1 MTTVYDILRRP
12 LITEKSNYQNTKLHQ
27 VAFEVHSKAT
37 KAMIKDAIELLFE
50 VKVQRVNVINVAP
63 KRTRSAQ
70 NRRPRLRRSNYKKAI
85 ITLAPG
91 QTLDV
96 FEGVK

>member
-12 LITEKSNYQNTKLHQ
+12 LITEKSNFQNTKLHQ
-27 VAFEVHSKAT
+27 VAFEVDPGAS
-37 KAMIKDAIELLFE
+37 KAMIKDAIELLFN
-50 VKVQRVNVINVAP
+50 VKVQRVNVINIAP
-63 KRTRSAQ
+63 KRARIAQ
-70 NRRPRLRRSNYKKAI
+70 NRRSRLRRSKTKKAI

>member
-12 LITEKSNYQNTKLHQ
+12 LITEKSNFQNTKLHQ

>member
-1 MTTVYDILRRP
+1 MTTLYDVLRRP
-12 LITEKSNYQNTKLHQ
+12 LITEKSNFQNTKLHQ
-27 VAFEVHSKAT
+27 VAFEVDSGAT
-37 KAMIKDAIELLFE
+37 KAMIKDAIELLFN
-50 VKVQRVNVINVAP
+50 VKVQRVNVMNVGP
-63 KRTRSAQ
+63 KRARIAQ
-70 NRRPRLRRSNYKKAI
+70 NRRQRLRRSKTKKAI

>member
-27 VAFEVHSKAT
+27 VAFEVSRGANKS
-37 KAMIKDAIELLFE
+37 MIKDAVEFLFN
-50 VKVQRVNVINVAP
+50 VKVQRVHVINVTP
-63 KRTRSAQ
+63 KRTRSAT
-70 NRRPRLRRSNYKKAI
+70 NRRMRLRRSGYRKAI
-85 ITLAPG
+85 VTLAPG
-91 QTLDV
+91 QTVDI

>member
-12 LITEKSNYQNTKLHQ
+12 LITEKSNFQNTKLHQ
-27 VAFEVHSKAT
+27 VAFEVDSNAN
-37 KAMIKDAIELLFE
+37 KAMIKDAIELLFN

-70 NRRPRLRRSNYKKAI
+70 NRRTRLRRSNYKKAI

>member
-12 LITEKSNYQNTKLHQ
+12 LITEKSNFQNTKLHQ
-27 VAFEVHSKAT
+27 VAFEVHADAS
-37 KAMIKDAIELLFE
+37 KAMIKDAIELLFD
-50 VKVQRVNVINVAP
+50 VKVKQVNVINVAP

-70 NRRPRLRRSNYKKAI
+70 NRRKRLRRSNYKKAI

>member
-1 MTTVYDILRRP
+1 MTTIYDILRRP

-27 VAFEVHSKAT
+27 VAFEVDAGAS
-37 KAMIKDAIELLFE
+37 KAMIKDAIELLFS

-63 KRTRSAQ
+63 KHTRSAQ
-70 NRRPRLRRSNYKKAI
+70 NRRQRLRRSNYKKAI